1 MSGTDP
7 NDKSSGKA
15 GEPSQSNDG
24 GAEHA
29 LPKDLPKIPGITL
42 HYEIARGGMG
52 VVYSGRQDFLDRR
65 VAVKFL
71 SMDLGGDA
79 FAQRFQREAKILAGI
94 SHPNIVGCH
103 MADTTPEGQSY
114 LVMEFCDGPSLK
126 AWIAENG
133 PVAPLSAIRLIRAS
147 ARALSHAHQSD
158 IIHRD
163 VKPENILLE
172 SVTSTTLDIGFPFT
186 PKIVDLGLARMTHE
200 QVGVGLTSPGAVMG
214 TPSTMS
220 PEQFDDPDS
229 VDFRSD
235 IYGLGCCLY
244 EMLVGQPAFR
254 GSKLTDIV
262 LRKRDPNA
270 PNPISEHPGLPAA
283 VGAFTQRLLASNRD
297 DRPSS
302 YKQLDAEADQL
313 IAALMANPGPAADDE
328 MDRTI
333 VSGPGSFSPAP
344 PAPSGMDA
352 TMPMG
357 VRPGAPVSGA
367 PVSGAPVTG
376 PPGSST
382 AMGHAP
388 VGNPGQ
394 TTQPAASDGT
404 GAYGVAPSN
413 SGSGGKR
420 GLLIAVGLAVV
431 AAVAFG
437 VVTAMGGGATGS
449 TPNGAPPDPSSSVPP
464 AVMAGD
470 GGAPAVNTPPDVGQI
485 QLLVGGK
492 VTQSTVLDLGS
503 KFELL
508 VEAQDS
514 DGDELVYHWN
524 WPRMA
529 MSPMSQTDA
538 RKILFRLDDG
548 LPGVEY
554 VLQLKVNDGKTGG
567 EIIREFRIAV
577 GNCEVGMPLLGF
589 AARKTWENVA
599 GRWIETTDLANPAN
613 GGVVGRAK
621 GDQAA
626 VLIGKLPSDD
636 YWEYSGSLEPTAEAD
651 GEAVGMITVKFG
663 ATGYAVKCSC
673 TNDETE
679 WLVELLEQV
688 PGQEEWRSTSP
699 ATTKAWTR
707 PEESDGETRGWFC
720 IRRLDKQ
727 MTVEIGEFALPAP
740 ELDKPLAKPTI
751 VPAPIKEITLSED
764 DCGFLRS
771 GGQAQLVVFKARC
784 VYRINSR

>member
-7 NDKSSGKA
+7 NEKSPGKA
-15 GEPSQSNDG
+15 GEPSQPNDG

-126 AWIAENG
+126 AWISENG
-133 PVAPLSAIRLIRAS
+133 PVPPLAAIRMIRAS
-147 ARALSHAHQSD
+147 ARALSHAYQSD

-200 QVGVGLTSPGAVMG
+200 QVGAGLTSPGAVMG

-262 LRKRDPNA
+262 LRKRDPNP
-270 PNPISEHPGLPAA
+270 PNPVSENSGLPAA
-283 VGAFTQRLLASNRD
+283 VGAFTQRLLASNRE
-297 DRPSS
+297 DRPDS
-302 YKQLDAEADQL
+302 YKQLDVEANEL
-313 IAALMANPGPAADDE
+313 ITALMANPGSADDDG

-333 VSGPGSFSPAP
+333 VSGPGSFSPAQPTP
-344 PAPSGMDA
+344 PVMDA

-357 VRPGAPVSGA
+357 ARPGAPIS
-367 PVSGAPVTG
+367 G
-376 PPGSST
+376 PPGG
-382 AMGHAP
+382 APMGNA
-388 VGNPGQ
+388 
-394 TTQPAASDGT
+394 PAASVGT
-404 GAYGVAPSN
+404 GVSSSSVSPSN
-413 SGSGGKR
+413 SASGGKR
-420 GLLIAVGLAVV
+420 GLFLVLGVAVV

-437 VVTAMGGGATGS
+437 VVTAMNGGAAKAN
-449 TPNGAPPDPSSSVPP
+449 PEVAPKVSSDPSSSVPP
-464 AVMAGD
+464 AVAAQD
-470 GGAPAVNTPPDVGQI
+470 RGAPAVNAAPVVGQI
-485 QLLVGGK
+485 QLLVGGEA
-492 VTQSTVLDLGS
+492 TQDTVIDLGS

-508 VEAQDS
+508 VDAQDP
-514 DGDELVYHWN
+514 DGDELIYHWN

-554 VLQLKVNDGKTGG
+554 VLQLKVKDGKAGG
-567 EIIREFRIAV
+567 EIIREFRIVV
-577 GNCEVGMPLLGF
+577 GSCEVGMPLLGF
-589 AARKTWENVA
+589 SARKTWENAA

-621 GDQAA
+621 GDQSA

-651 GEAVGMITVKFG
+651 GEAAAMLVVKFG
-663 ATGYAVKCSC
+663 ARGYAVKCSC
-673 TNDETE
+673 TNDEAE

-688 PGQEEWRSTSP
+688 PGQDEWRSTSP
-699 ATTKAWTR
+699 ATTKSWTR
-707 PEESDGETRGWFC
+707 SEESEGETRGWFC

-727 MTVEIGEFALPAP
+727 LTFEIGEFALPAP
-740 ELDKPLAKPTI
+740 EPNKPLVKPTI
-751 VPAPIKEITLSED
+751 VRAPIKEISLSED
-764 DCGFLRS
+764 DCGFLQS
-771 GGQAQLVVFKARC
+771 AGQAQLVVLKARC